1 MVARISSCVSFVTK
15 QKVLVEQRTLETPK
29 WGISSDTCDEFI
41 KEARGENLEAFLF
54 FLFASPFF
62 EQETSYPCTQER
74 ELKASLFL
82 GDTQ

>member
-1 MVARISSCVSFVTK
+1 MCLFITQ
-15 QKVLVEQRTLETPK
+15 QKVLVEQRTWETTK
-29 WGISSDTCDEFI
+29 WVVSLDTCDEFK

-54 FLFASPFF
+54 FLFASPVF